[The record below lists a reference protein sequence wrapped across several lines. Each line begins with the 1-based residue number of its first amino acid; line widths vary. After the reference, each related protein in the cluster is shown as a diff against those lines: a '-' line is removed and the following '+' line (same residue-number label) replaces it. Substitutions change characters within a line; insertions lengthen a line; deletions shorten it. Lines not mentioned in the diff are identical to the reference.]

1 MQDSEI
7 SFLKYFSDVFKLP
20 SLLESAIGMEKAYML
35 ISCEIGEEHSIYL
48 QLKEIPEIKDC
59 IITFGSYDLVVK
71 FETDTAEEM
80 STIISSRVR
89 KLDKIRSTITLRVTD

>member
-1 MQDSEI
+1 
-7 SFLKYFSDVFKLP
+7 
-20 SLLESAIGMEKAYML
+20 MEKAYML

-59 IITFGSYDLVVK
+59 IITYGSYDLVAE
-71 FETDTAEEM
+71 FETETAEEM
-80 STIISSRVR
+80 NNVISSKVR